1 VPRSPSM
8 PVCVSH
14 ASVERTR
21 DAYTRLGPHWVPT
34 GRRVERAVP
43 GQPLATR
50 ELRPTN
56 LEQP

>member
-1 VPRSPSM
+1 M